1 MSTTQEVHNGPI
13 TTAIYSFTSER
24 KGNAYNIRGPQ
35 WPYNYSNIALH
46 QRERGMSTTQEVH
59 NGPIT
64 TEIYSFTSERKGNAY
79 NTRGPQR
86 PYNYS
91 NI

>member
-1 MSTTQEVHNGPI
+1 MSTTQGVHNGPI
-13 TTAIYSFTSER
+13 TTEILSFTTER
-24 KGNAYNIRGPQ
+24 KGNAYNTRGPQ
-35 WPYNYSNIALH
+35 RPYNYSNIALH